1 MSAEQ
6 SKAESMQRALE
17 EQRKALGQQMAME
30 REELEKAKVSAA
42 LPSGSARHVHHKGH
56 APSPV
61 AMPTSN
67 GHALYHMGTPTTKGH
82 AREHGPVSTA
92 TNHTCHK

>member
-30 REELEKAKVSAA
+30 REELEKAKVSTA
-42 LPSGSARHVHHKGH
+42 LPSGSAPHVHHKGH
-56 APSPV
+56 APSPIGT
-61 AMPTSN
+61 PTTS

-82 AREHGPVSTA
+82 ARGHGPVSTA
-92 TNHTCHK
+92 TNQACHK